1 MVKVEH
7 VTMRFRMVNDKV
19 MSLKEYVVAVLKR
32 RLQYKEF
39 TVLDDISFDVKKGE
53 VVGIIGRNGAGKSTL
68 VYYSQPRERLKLREI
83 LCPCWSSDLVLI

>member
-39 TVLDDISFDVKKGE
+39 TVLDDISSELLDVMAQVK
-53 VVGIIGRNGAGKSTL
+53 
-68 VYYSQPRERLKLREI
+68 
-83 LCPCWSSDLVLI
+83 VLY

>member
-39 TVLDDISFDVKKGE
+39 TVLMTSVLMLKKAKSSELLDVMAQVK
-53 VVGIIGRNGAGKSTL
+53 
-68 VYYSQPRERLKLREI
+68 
-83 LCPCWSSDLVLI
+83 VLY